1 MSSRSNSSNQSKGT
15 HLPLQK
21 RVFNAPLAAVIAM
34 GCVTGIAGGIAAT
47 SAHPMQAAY
56 AASGTTQGV
65 FTLDRAADGMD
76 RSANAIV
83 KAPCFFI
90 DNDNQFHDYDN
101 FEWKKINKGAYIKDL
116 KDHYLAPYYGL
127 TDTMDISY
135 NQGSGVFTIHKNG
148 VEYTQTLAEMFG
160 NYVKLTRLEDVGKKV
175 IGPSVDD
182 PNVQNKIKTAFIEA
196 NKDLRII
203 DPSELYFTTYCYYN
217 EDTGQTEKDRVF
229 AYVSKSGRTIDSRTS
244 VPQIVHDYYIC
255 GIKRVFEAGDSEPA
269 PLSPTLTTTELAEDQ
284 KVEVADPAQPDKFT
298 SEQLNAIKDA
308 LNKVNAKVDTKDAV
322 SAVKYEASKL
332 VAVLSDNTTKVELD
346 AAKLTK
352 KKVVVAPAHT
362 LKMPETK
369 ATIKDYT
376 VIGDTEK
383 NIIKQA
389 LIKVN
394 SWLTEDNIKIDMS
407 GKITVTL
414 GDNKTQEVKLTD
426 ICDATLELKLPNPKV
441 EISNLDTPS
450 QDDQQKIIEALIKAN
465 EQSATSITKDN
476 ISFSDKSIKV
486 AKQVEDYSG
495 NKGWARKT
503 LTVSDVAVLKSA
515 APLSLTTTEL
525 AEDQKVEVA
534 DPAQPDKFTS
544 EQLNAIKDALN
555 KVNAKVDTKD
565 AVSAVKYEASKL
577 VAVLSDNT
585 TKVELDAAKLTKKKV
600 VSELKT
606 LTVADPELTE
616 VAHLTNLSDTD
627 VAAVKKAIKD
637 KNTTLDLTDEEIAV
651 EKTTG
656 KVTITRAGFKPVVL
670 EANKVVKQKPAEL
683 QTLNVA
689 DPAVTE
695 VVNTAQIQDDEVTK
709 IKTAIKAVN
718 QSLNLQDSE
727 ITVEKTTGKVTITRA
742 GFKPVVLEANKV
754 VTKKVVTPI
763 EPPAPEPPAKESPR
777 EILKRTN
784 PAMFVEQ
791 SRYAGKTALDTMAKI
806 VEQAFPSAE
815 NVVLATQYGYW
826 DALSANALAGSLNA
840 PIMLSDFDSL
850 PEQTVAQ
857 LKRLQAKT
865 VYICGGTHVISKQVE
880 QQLHQLGM
888 RVVRY
893 AGSEASDTATKIALN
908 TETVSDTC
916 FITTSWG
923 YGDSMSVSSY
933 SYAKHAPIFLTNMNG
948 DIDDSTLDAIR
959 AKGFKHI
966 VLVGGTSVISAEVED
981 LVRSL
986 GVSVERVWG
995 ETQYDTSLAF
1005 AKWATQDSKEP
1016 LTIGISTGY
1025 GFTDALCGAALTGK
1039 AGGVMVLADDSM
1051 TKQAFSAF
1059 KDFVGTHAKQIED
1072 LQIFGGTSVV
1082 GMGVTQALTSE
1093 FKEAYQNDN
1102 ASAAPEGTSTP
1113 TQPQGT
1119 AGQTQPPLRREN

>member
-1 MSSRSNSSNQSKGT
+1 
-15 HLPLQK
+15 
-21 RVFNAPLAAVIAM
+21 
-34 GCVTGIAGGIAAT
+34 
-47 SAHPMQAAY
+47 MQ
-56 AASGTTQGV
+56 
-65 FTLDRAADGMD
+65 
-76 RSANAIV
+76 
-83 KAPCFFI
+83 
-90 DNDNQFHDYDN
+90 
-101 FEWKKINKGAYIKDL
+101 
-116 KDHYLAPYYGL
+116 
-127 TDTMDISY
+127 
-135 NQGSGVFTIHKNG
+135 
-148 VEYTQTLAEMFG
+148 
-160 NYVKLTRLEDVGKKV
+160 
-175 IGPSVDD
+175 
-182 PNVQNKIKTAFIEA
+182 
-196 NKDLRII
+196 
-203 DPSELYFTTYCYYN
+203 
-217 EDTGQTEKDRVF
+217 
-229 AYVSKSGRTIDSRTS
+229 
-244 VPQIVHDYYIC
+244 
-255 GIKRVFEAGDSEPA
+255 DSE
-269 PLSPTLTTTELAEDQ
+269 
-284 KVEVADPAQPDKFT
+284 
-298 SEQLNAIKDA
+298 
-308 LNKVNAKVDTKDAV
+308 
-322 SAVKYEASKL
+322 
-332 VAVLSDNTTKVELD
+332 
-346 AAKLTK
+346 
-352 KKVVVAPAHT
+352 
-362 LKMPETK
+362 
-369 ATIKDYT
+369 
-376 VIGDTEK
+376 
-383 NIIKQA
+383 
-389 LIKVN
+389 
-394 SWLTEDNIKIDMS
+394 
-407 GKITVTL
+407 ITVET
-414 GDNKTQEVKLTD
+414 
-426 ICDATLELKLPNPKV
+426 
-441 EISNLDTPS
+441 
-450 QDDQQKIIEALIKAN
+450 
-465 EQSATSITKDN
+465 
-476 ISFSDKSIKV
+476 
-486 AKQVEDYSG
+486 
-495 NKGWARKT
+495 
-503 LTVSDVAVLKSA
+503 
-515 APLSLTTTEL
+515 
-525 AEDQKVEVA
+525 
-534 DPAQPDKFTS
+534 
-544 EQLNAIKDALN
+544 
-555 KVNAKVDTKD
+555 
-565 AVSAVKYEASKL
+565 
-577 VAVLSDNT
+577 
-585 TKVELDAAKLTKKKV
+585 
-600 VSELKT
+600 
-606 LTVADPELTE
+606 
-616 VAHLTNLSDTD
+616 
-627 VAAVKKAIKD
+627 
-637 KNTTLDLTDEEIAV
+637 
-651 EKTTG
+651 TTG
-656 KVTITRAGFKPVVL
+656 KVTIKRQGYKDVTL
-670 EANKVVKQKPAEL
+670 EASKVVKQKPAEL
-683 QTLNVA
+683 QTLNVTA
-689 DPAVTE
+689 PAVTE

-709 IKTAIKAVN
+709 IKTAIKAAN

-727 ITVEKTTGKVTITRA
+727 ITVDTATGKVTITRA

-763 EPPAPEPPAKESPR
+763 EPPAPEPPTKESLR

-784 PAMFVEQ
+784 PAMFVAQ
-791 SRYAGKTALDTMAKI
+791 SRIAGKTALDTMEKI
-806 VEQAFPSAE
+806 VQQAFPSAE

>member
-65 FTLDRAADGMD
+65 FTLDRAAEGMD
-76 RSANAIV
+76 RSANEIV

-101 FEWKKINKGAYIKDL
+101 FEWRNINKGSYIKDL
-116 KDHYLAPYYGL
+116 KDRYLAPYYGL

-160 NYVKLTRLEDVGKKV
+160 NYVKLKKLEDLGKKV

-284 KVEVADPAQPDKFT
+284 KVEVADPAKPEDFTPD
-298 SEQLNAIKDA
+298 QLSAIKDA
-308 LNKVNAKVDTKDAV
+308 LNNANPKVGDKDAV

-332 VAVLSDNTTKVELD
+332 IALLSDGTTKVDLD

-352 KKVVVAPAHT
+352 KKVVVAPAHK
-362 LKMPETK
+362 LNMPETK
-369 ATIKDYT
+369 SIINDYSI
-376 VIGDTEK
+376 IGDTEK

-394 SWLTEDNIKIDMS
+394 DWLTEDNIKIDMS

-414 GDNKTQEVKLTD
+414 GDDKTQEVKLTD
-426 ICDATLELKLPNPKV
+426 VCDMVLKLTLPDPKV

-450 QDDQQKIIEALIKAN
+450 QDDQQKIIDALVKAN
-465 EQSATSITKDN
+465 AQGINAITKDN

-515 APLSLTTTEL
+515 APLSPTLTTTEL

-534 DPAQPDKFTS
+534 DPAKPEDFTPD
-544 EQLNAIKDALN
+544 QLSAIKDALN
-555 KVNAKVDTKD
+555 NANPKVGDKD

-577 VAVLSDNT
+577 IALLSDGT
-585 TKVELDAAKLTKKKV
+585 TKVDLDAAKLTKKKV

-616 VAHLTNLSDTD
+616 VANLTNLSDTD

-637 KNTTLDLTDEEIAV
+637 KNTTLNLTDEEIA
-651 EKTTG
+651 
-656 KVTITRAGFKPVVL
+656 
-670 EANKVVKQKPAEL
+670 
-683 QTLNVA
+683 
-689 DPAVTE
+689 
-695 VVNTAQIQDDEVTK
+695 
-709 IKTAIKAVN
+709 
-718 QSLNLQDSE
+718 
-727 ITVEKTTGKVTITRA
+727 VEKTTGKVTITRA

-784 PAMFVEQ
+784 PAMFVDQ
-791 SRYAGKTALDTMAKI
+791 SRIAGKTALDTMAKI

-948 DIDDSTLDAIR
+948 DIDYSTLDAIR

-1093 FKEAYQNDN
+1093 FKEAYQNNN
-1102 ASAAPEGTSTP
+1102 ASAASEGTSTQ
-1113 TQPQGT
+1113 TQGN
-1119 AGQTQPPLRREN
+1119 AGQTQSPLRKEN

>member
-1 MSSRSNSSNQSKGT
+1 MSSCSNSSNQSKVT

-56 AASGTTQGV
+56 AASSTTQGV
-65 FTLDRAADGMD
+65 FTLDRAAEGMD
-76 RSANAIV
+76 RSAEAEVPSNT
-83 KAPCFFI
+83 APGFLFSDVDFKDNNMSFTWRSFTDDSFI
-90 DNDNQFHDYDN
+90 GD
-101 FEWKKINKGAYIKDL
+101 IIKPAL
-116 KDHYLAPYYGL
+116 KLYYGSAC
-127 TDTMDISY
+127 TIQTPDYEKGIIAVEV
-135 NQGSGVFTIHKNG
+135 NGKIHKHTFASFVYREVPLKVPDESKIISG
-148 VEYTQTLAEMFG
+148 ESPSDPAILSQI
-160 NYVKLTRLEDVGKKV
+160 KK
-175 IGPSVDD
+175 
-182 PNVQNKIKTAFIEA
+182 NVIEA
-196 NKDLRII
+196 NPDLHIKE
-203 DPSELYFTTYCYYN
+203 DELTLEKYTNINKSTLVDVIAYRSNKEKVNCDASNHQYVY
-217 EDTGQTEKDRVF
+217 TGGLIGLKHLFKGKEV
-229 AYVSKSGRTIDSRTS
+229 A
-244 VPQIVHDYYIC
+244 P
-255 GIKRVFEAGDSEPA
+255 APA
-269 PLSPTLTTTELAEDQ
+269 PLTLATTELEEGQ
-284 KVEVADPAQPDKFT
+284 KVEVADPAKPEDFT
-298 SEQLNAIKDA
+298 SEQLGAIKDA
-308 LNKVNAKVDTKDAV
+308 LNKVNAKVGNKDAV

-332 VAVLSDNTTKVELD
+332 VAVLSDNTTKVDLD
-346 AAKLTK
+346 ASKLTK
-352 KKVVVAPAHT
+352 KKVVA
-362 LKMPETK
+362 
-369 ATIKDYT
+369 
-376 VIGDTEK
+376 
-383 NIIKQA
+383 
-389 LIKVN
+389 
-394 SWLTEDNIKIDMS
+394 
-407 GKITVTL
+407 
-414 GDNKTQEVKLTD
+414 
-426 ICDATLELKLPNPKV
+426 
-441 EISNLDTPS
+441 
-450 QDDQQKIIEALIKAN
+450 
-465 EQSATSITKDN
+465 
-476 ISFSDKSIKV
+476 
-486 AKQVEDYSG
+486 
-495 NKGWARKT
+495 
-503 LTVSDVAVLKSA
+503 
-515 APLSLTTTEL
+515 
-525 AEDQKVEVA
+525 
-534 DPAQPDKFTS
+534 
-544 EQLNAIKDALN
+544 
-555 KVNAKVDTKD
+555 
-565 AVSAVKYEASKL
+565 
-577 VAVLSDNT
+577 
-585 TKVELDAAKLTKKKV
+585 
-600 VSELKT
+600 ELKT

-616 VAHLTNLSDTD
+616 VANLTNLSDTD

-637 KNTTLDLTDEEIAV
+637 KNTTLNLTDEEIA
-651 EKTTG
+651 
-656 KVTITRAGFKPVVL
+656 
-670 EANKVVKQKPAEL
+670 
-683 QTLNVA
+683 
-689 DPAVTE
+689 
-695 VVNTAQIQDDEVTK
+695 
-709 IKTAIKAVN
+709 
-718 QSLNLQDSE
+718 
-727 ITVEKTTGKVTITRA
+727 VEKTTGKVTITRA

-948 DIDDSTLDAIR
+948 DIDYSTLDAIR

-1119 AGQTQPPLRREN
+1119 AGQTQPPLRKEN

>member
-1 MSSRSNSSNQSKGT
+1 
-15 HLPLQK
+15 
-21 RVFNAPLAAVIAM
+21 
-34 GCVTGIAGGIAAT
+34 
-47 SAHPMQAAY
+47 
-56 AASGTTQGV
+56 
-65 FTLDRAADGMD
+65 
-76 RSANAIV
+76 
-83 KAPCFFI
+83 
-90 DNDNQFHDYDN
+90 
-101 FEWKKINKGAYIKDL
+101 
-116 KDHYLAPYYGL
+116 
-127 TDTMDISY
+127 
-135 NQGSGVFTIHKNG
+135 
-148 VEYTQTLAEMFG
+148 
-160 NYVKLTRLEDVGKKV
+160 
-175 IGPSVDD
+175 
-182 PNVQNKIKTAFIEA
+182 
-196 NKDLRII
+196 
-203 DPSELYFTTYCYYN
+203 
-217 EDTGQTEKDRVF
+217 
-229 AYVSKSGRTIDSRTS
+229 
-244 VPQIVHDYYIC
+244 
-255 GIKRVFEAGDSEPA
+255 
-269 PLSPTLTTTELAEDQ
+269 
-284 KVEVADPAQPDKFT
+284 
-298 SEQLNAIKDA
+298 
-308 LNKVNAKVDTKDAV
+308 
-322 SAVKYEASKL
+322 
-332 VAVLSDNTTKVELD
+332 
-346 AAKLTK
+346 
-352 KKVVVAPAHT
+352 
-362 LKMPETK
+362 MPETK
-369 ATIKDYT
+369 VTINDYT

-503 LTVSDVAVLKSA
+503 LTISDVAVLKSV
-515 APLSLTTTEL
+515 APLSPTLTTTEL

-534 DPAQPDKFTS
+534 DPAKPEDFTS
-544 EQLNAIKDALN
+544 EQLGAIKDALN
-555 KVNAKVDTKD
+555 NANPKVGDKD
-565 AVSAVKYEASKL
+565 AVSDVKYEASKL

-585 TKVELDAAKLTKKKV
+585 TKVDLDAAKLTKKKV
-600 VSELKT
+600 V
-606 LTVADPELTE
+606 P
-616 VAHLTNLSDTD
+616 
-627 VAAVKKAIKD
+627 
-637 KNTTLDLTDEEIAV
+637 
-651 EKTTG
+651 
-656 KVTITRAGFKPVVL
+656 
-670 EANKVVKQKPAEL
+670 EL

-709 IKTAIKAVN
+709 IKTAIKAAN

-727 ITVEKTTGKVTITRA
+727 ITVEKTTGKVTITRT

-763 EPPAPEPPAKESPR
+763 EPPAPVPPVPAPAPAPAPEPPAKESPR
-777 EILKRTN
+777 AMLKHTN
-784 PAMFVEQ
+784 PAMFVAQ
-791 SRYAGKTALDTMAKI
+791 SRIAGKTALDTMAKI

-840 PIMLSDFDSL
+840 PIMLSGFDSL

-857 LKRLQAKT
+857 LKRLQTKT
-865 VYICGGTHVISKQVE
+865 VYICGGTNVISKQVE

-893 AGSEASDTATKIALN
+893 AGNEASDTATKIALN
-908 TETVSDTC
+908 TKTVSDTC

-933 SYAKHAPIFLTNMNG
+933 AYAKHAPIFLTNTNG

-986 GVSVERVWG
+986 GASVERVWG

-1016 LTIGISTGY
+1016 LTIGIATGY

-1039 AGGVMVLADDSM
+1039 SGGVMVLADDSM
-1051 TKQAFSAF
+1051 TKQASTAF

-1102 ASAAPEGTSTP
+1102 ASAASNER
-1113 TQPQGT
+1113 QHQ
-1119 AGQTQPPLRREN
+1119 R

>member
-1 MSSRSNSSNQSKGT
+1 MSSRSNSSSQSKGT

-34 GCVTGIAGGIAAT
+34 GCVTGIAGGVVAT

-56 AASGTTQGV
+56 AASSTTQGV
-65 FTLDRAADGMD
+65 FTLDRAAEGMD

-160 NYVKLTRLEDVGKKV
+160 NYVKLNRLDDLGKTV
-175 IGPSVDD
+175 RGRSVDD
-182 PNVQNKIKTAFIEA
+182 PTVQQKIKTAFIEA
-196 NKDLRII
+196 NKDLRAI

-217 EDTGQTEKDRVF
+217 QDTDKTETNRVF
-229 AYVSKSGRTIDSRTS
+229 AYVSKGGKTIDSRTS
-244 VPQIVHDYYIC
+244 TPQIVHDYYIC
-255 GIKRVFEAGDSEPA
+255 GINRVFEAGESDPDTA
-269 PLSPTLTTTELAEDQ
+269 PLTLTTTELAEDQ
-284 KVEVADPAQPDKFT
+284 KVEVADPAKPEDFTPD
-298 SEQLNAIKDA
+298 QLSAIKDA
-308 LNKVNAKVDTKDAV
+308 LNNANPKVGDKDAV

-332 VAVLSDNTTKVELD
+332 IAVLSDNTTKVDLD

-352 KKVVVAPAHT
+352 KKVVVAPAHK
-362 LKMPETK
+362 LNMPETK
-369 ATIKDYT
+369 SIINDYSI
-376 VIGDTEK
+376 IGDTEK

-394 SWLTEDNIKIDMS
+394 DWLTEDNIKIDMS

-414 GDNKTQEVKLTD
+414 GDDKTQEVKLTD
-426 ICDATLELKLPNPKV
+426 VCDMVLKLTLPDPKV

-503 LTVSDVAVLKSA
+503 LTVSDVAVLKSV
-515 APLSLTTTEL
+515 APLSPTLTTTEL

-534 DPAQPDKFTS
+534 DPAKPEDFTPD
-544 EQLNAIKDALN
+544 QLSAIKDALN
-555 KVNAKVDTKD
+555 NANPKVGDKD

-577 VAVLSDNT
+577 IAVLSDNT
-585 TKVELDAAKLTKKKV
+585 TKVDLDAAKLTKKKV
-600 VSELKT
+600 VPELQT

-616 VAHLTNLSDTD
+616 VANLTNLSETD

-637 KNTTLDLTDEEIAV
+637 KNTTLNLTDEEIVV

-656 KVTITRAGFKPVVL
+656 KVTITRTGFKPVVL
-670 EANKVVKQKPAEL
+670 EANKVVKLKPAPI
-683 QTLNVA
+683 QP
-689 DPAVTE
+689 PA
-695 VVNTAQIQDDEVTK
+695 
-709 IKTAIKAVN
+709 
-718 QSLNLQDSE
+718 
-727 ITVEKTTGKVTITRA
+727 
-742 GFKPVVLEANKV
+742 PVPPAPAPAPE
-754 VTKKVVTPI
+754 
-763 EPPAPEPPAKESPR
+763 PAPEPPAKESPR

-784 PAMFVEQ
+784 PAMFVAQ
-791 SRYAGKTALDTMAKI
+791 SRIAGKTALDTMEKI

-857 LKRLQAKT
+857 LKRLHAKT

-908 TETVSDTC
+908 TETASDTC

-933 SYAKHAPIFLTNMNG
+933 AYAKHAPIFLTNMNG

-966 VLVGGTSVISAEVED
+966 VLVGGTSVISNEVEE

-1005 AKWATQDSKEP
+1005 AKWATHDSKEP

-1051 TKQAFSAF
+1051 TKQASSAF
-1059 KDFVGTHAKQIED
+1059 KDFVGSHAKQIED

-1082 GMGVTQALTSE
+1082 GMGVTQAVTSE
-1093 FKEAYQNDN
+1093 LKEAYQNDN
-1102 ASAAPEGTSTP
+1102 ASAASEGTSTP

-1119 AGQTQPPLRREN
+1119 AGQTQSPLRREN

>member
-1 MSSRSNSSNQSKGT
+1 MPSEKLPVKDFTRVEANECDALKAALIQANSSANVTAVSFDNMQGFLTVSYANGQTKT
-15 HLPLQK
+15 LYCAD
-21 RVFNAPLAAVIAM
+21 VFYHALASWAPETKIQLSSV
-34 GCVTGIAGGIAAT
+34 AT
-47 SAHPMQAAY
+47 PSQADKTKLEDAIKEHY
-56 AASGTTQGV
+56 GSGTYH
-65 FTLDRAADGMD
+65 FT
-76 RSANAIV
+76 
-83 KAPCFFI
+83 
-90 DNDNQFHDYDN
+90 
-101 FEWKKINKGAYIKDL
+101 
-116 KDHYLAPYYGL
+116 
-127 TDTMDISY
+127 
-135 NQGSGVFTIHKNG
+135 
-148 VEYTQTLAEMFG
+148 YTQDSVSFTKTEFDLNNHEGEARASLKLADIAQE
-160 NYVKLTRLEDVGKKV
+160 
-175 IGPSVDD
+175 
-182 PNVQNKIKTAFIEA
+182 
-196 NKDLRII
+196 
-203 DPSELYFTTYCYYN
+203 
-217 EDTGQTEKDRVF
+217 
-229 AYVSKSGRTIDSRTS
+229 VS
-244 VPQIVHDYYIC
+244 
-255 GIKRVFEAGDSEPA
+255 APA
-269 PLSPTLTTTELAEDQ
+269 PLTLATTELEEGQ
-284 KVEVADPAQPDKFT
+284 KVEVADPAKPEDFT
-298 SEQLNAIKDA
+298 SEQLGAIKDA
-308 LNKVNAKVDTKDAV
+308 LNKVNAKVGDKDAV

-332 VAVLSDNTTKVELD
+332 IALLSDGTTKVD
-346 AAKLTK
+346 
-352 KKVVVAPAHT
+352 
-362 LKMPETK
+362 
-369 ATIKDYT
+369 
-376 VIGDTEK
+376 
-383 NIIKQA
+383 
-389 LIKVN
+389 
-394 SWLTEDNIKIDMS
+394 
-407 GKITVTL
+407 
-414 GDNKTQEVKLTD
+414 
-426 ICDATLELKLPNPKV
+426 
-441 EISNLDTPS
+441 
-450 QDDQQKIIEALIKAN
+450 
-465 EQSATSITKDN
+465 
-476 ISFSDKSIKV
+476 
-486 AKQVEDYSG
+486 
-495 NKGWARKT
+495 
-503 LTVSDVAVLKSA
+503 
-515 APLSLTTTEL
+515 
-525 AEDQKVEVA
+525 
-534 DPAQPDKFTS
+534 
-544 EQLNAIKDALN
+544 
-555 KVNAKVDTKD
+555 
-565 AVSAVKYEASKL
+565 
-577 VAVLSDNT
+577 
-585 TKVELDAAKLTKKKV
+585 LDAAKLTKKKV

-616 VAHLTNLSDTD
+616 VANLTNLSDAD

-637 KNTTLDLTDEEIAV
+637 KNTTLNLTDE
-651 EKTTG
+651 
-656 KVTITRAGFKPVVL
+656 
-670 EANKVVKQKPAEL
+670 
-683 QTLNVA
+683 
-689 DPAVTE
+689 
-695 VVNTAQIQDDEVTK
+695 
-709 IKTAIKAVN
+709 
-718 QSLNLQDSE
+718 E

-916 FITTSWG
+916 FIATSWG

-1082 GMGVTQALTSE
+1082 GMGVIQALTSE
-1093 FKEAYQNDN
+1093 FKEAYQNGN

>member
-1 MSSRSNSSNQSKGT
+1 MSSRSNSSNQSKVT

-56 AASGTTQGV
+56 AASSTTQGV
-65 FTLDRAADGMD
+65 FTLDRAAEGMD
-76 RSANAIV
+76 RSAEAEVPSNT
-83 KAPCFFI
+83 APGFLFSDVDFKDNNMSFTWRSFTDDSFI
-90 DNDNQFHDYDN
+90 GD
-101 FEWKKINKGAYIKDL
+101 IIKPAL
-116 KDHYLAPYYGL
+116 KLYYGSAC
-127 TDTMDISY
+127 TIQTPDYEKGIIAVEV
-135 NQGSGVFTIHKNG
+135 NGKIHKHTFASFVYREVPLKVPDESKIISG
-148 VEYTQTLAEMFG
+148 ESPSDPAILSQI
-160 NYVKLTRLEDVGKKV
+160 KK
-175 IGPSVDD
+175 
-182 PNVQNKIKTAFIEA
+182 NVIEA
-196 NKDLRII
+196 NPDLHIKE
-203 DPSELYFTTYCYYN
+203 DELTLEKYTNINKSTLVDVIAYRSNKEKVNCDASNHQYVY
-217 EDTGQTEKDRVF
+217 TGGLIGLKHLFKGKEV
-229 AYVSKSGRTIDSRTS
+229 A
-244 VPQIVHDYYIC
+244 P
-255 GIKRVFEAGDSEPA
+255 APA
-269 PLSPTLTTTELAEDQ
+269 PLTLATTELEEGQ
-284 KVEVADPAQPDKFT
+284 KVEVADPAKPEDFT
-298 SEQLNAIKDA
+298 SEQLGAIKDA
-308 LNKVNAKVDTKDAV
+308 LNKVNAKVGNKDAV

-332 VAVLSDNTTKVELD
+332 VAVLSDNTTKVDLD
-346 AAKLTK
+346 ASKLTK
-352 KKVVVAPAHT
+352 KKVVAVELVMPSEKLPVKDFTRVEANECDALKAALIQANSSANVTAVSFDNMQGFLTVSYANGQTKT
-362 LKMPETK
+362 LYCADVFYHALASWAPETK
-369 ATIKDYT
+369 IQLSSVA
-376 VIGDTEK
+376 
-383 NIIKQA
+383 
-389 LIKVN
+389 
-394 SWLTEDNIKIDMS
+394 
-407 GKITVTL
+407 
-414 GDNKTQEVKLTD
+414 
-426 ICDATLELKLPNPKV
+426 
-441 EISNLDTPS
+441 TPS
-450 QDDQQKIIEALIKAN
+450 QADKTKLEDAIKEHYGSGTYHFTYTQDSVSFTKTEFDLNNHEGEARASLKLADIAQ
-465 EQSATSITKDN
+465 EVSAP
-476 ISFSDKSIKV
+476 
-486 AKQVEDYSG
+486 
-495 NKGWARKT
+495 
-503 LTVSDVAVLKSA
+503 
-515 APLSLTTTEL
+515 APLTLATTEL
-525 AEDQKVEVA
+525 EEGQKVEVA
-534 DPAQPDKFTS
+534 DPAKPEDFTS
-544 EQLNAIKDALN
+544 EQLGAIKDALN
-555 KVNAKVDTKD
+555 KVNAKVGNKD

-585 TKVELDAAKLTKKKV
+585 TKVDLDASKLTKKKV
-600 VSELKT
+600 VAELKT

-616 VAHLTNLSDTD
+616 VANLTNLSDTD

-637 KNTTLDLTDEEIAV
+637 KNTTLNLTDEEIA
-651 EKTTG
+651 
-656 KVTITRAGFKPVVL
+656 
-670 EANKVVKQKPAEL
+670 
-683 QTLNVA
+683 
-689 DPAVTE
+689 
-695 VVNTAQIQDDEVTK
+695 
-709 IKTAIKAVN
+709 
-718 QSLNLQDSE
+718 
-727 ITVEKTTGKVTITRA
+727 VEKTTGKVTITRA

>member
-1 MSSRSNSSNQSKGT
+1 MSSRSNSSSQGKGT

-34 GCVTGIAGGIAAT
+34 GCVTGIAGGIAVQG
-47 SAHPMQAAY
+47 AHAIPAAY
-56 AASGTTQGV
+56 AATGTTQAL
-65 FTLDRAADGMD
+65 FSLDRAAEGMD
-76 RSANAIV
+76 RSADEIV

-101 FEWKKINKGAYIKDL
+101 FEWRKINKGSYIKDL
-116 KDHYLAPYYGL
+116 KDRYLAPYYGL

-217 EDTGQTEKDRVF
+217 EDTGRTEKDRVF

-284 KVEVADPAQPDKFT
+284 KVEVEDPAQPDKFT
-298 SEQLNAIKDA
+298 TDQLNAIKDA
-308 LNKVNAKVDTKDAV
+308 LNNANPKVGDKDAV
-322 SAVKYEASKL
+322 SKVTYETNKL
-332 VAVLSDNTTKVELD
+332 VAVLSDNTTKVDLD

-369 ATIKDYT
+369 SIITDYT

-503 LTVSDVAVLKSA
+503 LTISDVAVLKSV
-515 APLSLTTTEL
+515 APLTLTTTEL
-525 AEDQKVEVA
+525 AEDQKVEVE
-534 DPAQPDKFTS
+534 DPAQPDKFTTD
-544 EQLNAIKDALN
+544 QLNAIKDALN
-555 KVNAKVDTKD
+555 NANPKVGDKD
-565 AVSAVKYEASKL
+565 AVSKVTYETNKL

-585 TKVELDAAKLTKKKV
+585 TKVDLDAAKLTKKKV
-600 VSELKT
+600 VPELQT

-616 VAHLTNLSDTD
+616 VANLTNLSETD

-637 KNTTLDLTDEEIAV
+637 KNTTLNLTDEEIAV

-656 KVTITRAGFKPVVL
+656 KVTITRTGFKPVVL
-670 EANKVVKQKPAEL
+670 EASKVVKQKPA
-683 QTLNVA
+683 
-689 DPAVTE
+689 
-695 VVNTAQIQDDEVTK
+695 
-709 IKTAIKAVN
+709 
-718 QSLNLQDSE
+718 
-727 ITVEKTTGKVTITRA
+727 
-742 GFKPVVLEANKV
+742 
-754 VTKKVVTPI
+754 PI
-763 EPPAPEPPAKESPR
+763 EPPAPVPPAPAPAPEPAPEPPAKESPR

-784 PAMFVEQ
+784 PAMFVAQ
-791 SRYAGKTALDTMAKI
+791 SRIAGKTALDTMAKI

-840 PIMLSDFDSL
+840 PIMLADFDSL

-893 AGSEASDTATKIALN
+893 AGSEASDTATKIALS
-908 TETVSDTC
+908 TETASDTC

-933 SYAKHAPIFLTNMNG
+933 AYAKHAPIFLTNMNG

-966 VLVGGTSVISAEVED
+966 VLVGGTSVISNEVEE

-1005 AKWATQDSKEP
+1005 AKWATHDSKEP

-1051 TKQAFSAF
+1051 TKQASSAF
-1059 KDFVGTHAKQIED
+1059 KDFVGAHAKQIED
-1072 LQIFGGTSVV
+1072 LQIFGGSSVV
-1082 GMGVTQALTSE
+1082 GMGVTQAVTSE
-1093 FKEAYQNDN
+1093 LKEAYQNDN
-1102 ASAAPEGTSTP
+1102 ASAASEGTSTP

>member
-1 MSSRSNSSNQSKGT
+1 M
-15 HLPLQK
+15 
-21 RVFNAPLAAVIAM
+21 
-34 GCVTGIAGGIAAT
+34 
-47 SAHPMQAAY
+47 
-56 AASGTTQGV
+56 
-65 FTLDRAADGMD
+65 
-76 RSANAIV
+76 
-83 KAPCFFI
+83 
-90 DNDNQFHDYDN
+90 
-101 FEWKKINKGAYIKDL
+101 
-116 KDHYLAPYYGL
+116 
-127 TDTMDISY
+127 
-135 NQGSGVFTIHKNG
+135 
-148 VEYTQTLAEMFG
+148 
-160 NYVKLTRLEDVGKKV
+160 
-175 IGPSVDD
+175 
-182 PNVQNKIKTAFIEA
+182 
-196 NKDLRII
+196 
-203 DPSELYFTTYCYYN
+203 
-217 EDTGQTEKDRVF
+217 
-229 AYVSKSGRTIDSRTS
+229 
-244 VPQIVHDYYIC
+244 
-255 GIKRVFEAGDSEPA
+255 
-269 PLSPTLTTTELAEDQ
+269 
-284 KVEVADPAQPDKFT
+284 
-298 SEQLNAIKDA
+298 
-308 LNKVNAKVDTKDAV
+308 
-322 SAVKYEASKL
+322 
-332 VAVLSDNTTKVELD
+332 
-346 AAKLTK
+346 
-352 KKVVVAPAHT
+352 
-362 LKMPETK
+362 
-369 ATIKDYT
+369 
-376 VIGDTEK
+376 
-383 NIIKQA
+383 
-389 LIKVN
+389 
-394 SWLTEDNIKIDMS
+394 
-407 GKITVTL
+407 
-414 GDNKTQEVKLTD
+414 
-426 ICDATLELKLPNPKV
+426 
-441 EISNLDTPS
+441 
-450 QDDQQKIIEALIKAN
+450 
-465 EQSATSITKDN
+465 
-476 ISFSDKSIKV
+476 
-486 AKQVEDYSG
+486 
-495 NKGWARKT
+495 
-503 LTVSDVAVLKSA
+503 
-515 APLSLTTTEL
+515 
-525 AEDQKVEVA
+525 
-534 DPAQPDKFTS
+534 
-544 EQLNAIKDALN
+544 
-555 KVNAKVDTKD
+555 
-565 AVSAVKYEASKL
+565 
-577 VAVLSDNT
+577 
-585 TKVELDAAKLTKKKV
+585 
-600 VSELKT
+600 
-606 LTVADPELTE
+606 
-616 VAHLTNLSDTD
+616 
-627 VAAVKKAIKD
+627 
-637 KNTTLDLTDEEIAV
+637 
-651 EKTTG
+651 
-656 KVTITRAGFKPVVL
+656 
-670 EANKVVKQKPAEL
+670 
-683 QTLNVA
+683 
-689 DPAVTE
+689 
-695 VVNTAQIQDDEVTK
+695 
-709 IKTAIKAVN
+709 
-718 QSLNLQDSE
+718 QDSE
-727 ITVEKTTGKVTITRA
+727 ITVETTTGKVTITRA

-933 SYAKHAPIFLTNMNG
+933 SYAKHAPIFLMNMNG

-1059 KDFVGTHAKQIED
+1059 KDFVGAHAKQIED

-1082 GMGVTQALTSE
+1082 GMGVTQAVTSE
-1093 FKEAYQNDN
+1093 LKEAYQNDN
-1102 ASAAPEGTSTP
+1102 ASAASEGTSTP

>member
-1 MSSRSNSSNQSKGT
+1 MSSRSNSSNQSKVT

-56 AASGTTQGV
+56 AASSTTQGV
-65 FTLDRAADGMD
+65 FTLDRAAEGMD
-76 RSANAIV
+76 RSAEAEVPSNT
-83 KAPCFFI
+83 APGFLFSDVDFKDNNMSFTWRSFTDDSFI
-90 DNDNQFHDYDN
+90 GD
-101 FEWKKINKGAYIKDL
+101 IIKPAL
-116 KDHYLAPYYGL
+116 KLYYGSAC
-127 TDTMDISY
+127 TIQTPDYEKGIIAVEV
-135 NQGSGVFTIHKNG
+135 NGKIHKHTFASFVYREVPLKVPDESKIISG
-148 VEYTQTLAEMFG
+148 ESPSDPAILSQI
-160 NYVKLTRLEDVGKKV
+160 KK
-175 IGPSVDD
+175 
-182 PNVQNKIKTAFIEA
+182 NVIEA
-196 NKDLRII
+196 NPDLHIKE
-203 DPSELYFTTYCYYN
+203 DELTLEKYTNINKSTLVDVIAYRSNKEKVNCDASNHQYVY
-217 EDTGQTEKDRVF
+217 TGGLIGLKHLFKGKEV
-229 AYVSKSGRTIDSRTS
+229 A
-244 VPQIVHDYYIC
+244 P
-255 GIKRVFEAGDSEPA
+255 APA
-269 PLSPTLTTTELAEDQ
+269 PLTLATTELEEGQ
-284 KVEVADPAQPDKFT
+284 KVEVADPAKPEDFT
-298 SEQLNAIKDA
+298 SEQLGAIKDA
-308 LNKVNAKVDTKDAV
+308 LNKVNAKVGNKDAV

-332 VAVLSDNTTKVELD
+332 VAVLSDNTTKVDLD
-346 AAKLTK
+346 A
-352 KKVVVAPAHT
+352 
-362 LKMPETK
+362 
-369 ATIKDYT
+369 
-376 VIGDTEK
+376 
-383 NIIKQA
+383 
-389 LIKVN
+389 
-394 SWLTEDNIKIDMS
+394 S
-407 GKITVTL
+407 
-414 GDNKTQEVKLTD
+414 
-426 ICDATLELKLPNPKV
+426 
-441 EISNLDTPS
+441 
-450 QDDQQKIIEALIKAN
+450 
-465 EQSATSITKDN
+465 
-476 ISFSDKSIKV
+476 
-486 AKQVEDYSG
+486 
-495 NKGWARKT
+495 
-503 LTVSDVAVLKSA
+503 
-515 APLSLTTTEL
+515 
-525 AEDQKVEVA
+525 
-534 DPAQPDKFTS
+534 
-544 EQLNAIKDALN
+544 
-555 KVNAKVDTKD
+555 
-565 AVSAVKYEASKL
+565 
-577 VAVLSDNT
+577 
-585 TKVELDAAKLTKKKV
+585 KLTKKKV

-616 VAHLTNLSDTD
+616 VANLTNLSDTD

-637 KNTTLDLTDEEIAV
+637 KNTTLNLTDEEIA
-651 EKTTG
+651 
-656 KVTITRAGFKPVVL
+656 
-670 EANKVVKQKPAEL
+670 
-683 QTLNVA
+683 
-689 DPAVTE
+689 
-695 VVNTAQIQDDEVTK
+695 
-709 IKTAIKAVN
+709 
-718 QSLNLQDSE
+718 
-727 ITVEKTTGKVTITRA
+727 VEKTTGKVTITRA

-1093 FKEAYQNDN
+1093 FKEAYQNNN
-1102 ASAAPEGTSTP
+1102 ASAASEGTSTQ
-1113 TQPQGT
+1113 TQGN
-1119 AGQTQPPLRREN
+1119 AGQTQSPLRKEN

>member
-1 MSSRSNSSNQSKGT
+1 MSSRSNSSNQSKVT

-56 AASGTTQGV
+56 AASSTTQGV
-65 FTLDRAADGMD
+65 FTLDRAAEGMD
-76 RSANAIV
+76 RSAEAEVPSNT
-83 KAPCFFI
+83 APGFLFSDVDFKDNNMSFTWRSFTDDSFI
-90 DNDNQFHDYDN
+90 GD
-101 FEWKKINKGAYIKDL
+101 IIKPAL
-116 KDHYLAPYYGL
+116 KLYYGSAC
-127 TDTMDISY
+127 TIQTPDYEKGIIAVEV
-135 NQGSGVFTIHKNG
+135 NGKIHKHTFASFVYREVPLKVPDESKIISG
-148 VEYTQTLAEMFG
+148 ESPSDPAILSQI
-160 NYVKLTRLEDVGKKV
+160 KK
-175 IGPSVDD
+175 
-182 PNVQNKIKTAFIEA
+182 NVIEA
-196 NKDLRII
+196 NPDLHIKE
-203 DPSELYFTTYCYYN
+203 DELTLEKYTNINKSTLVDVIAYRSNKEKVNCDASNHQYVY
-217 EDTGQTEKDRVF
+217 TGGLIGLKHLFKGKEV
-229 AYVSKSGRTIDSRTS
+229 A
-244 VPQIVHDYYIC
+244 P
-255 GIKRVFEAGDSEPA
+255 APA
-269 PLSPTLTTTELAEDQ
+269 PLTLATTELEEGQ
-284 KVEVADPAQPDKFT
+284 KVEVADPAKPEDFT
-298 SEQLNAIKDA
+298 SEQLGAIKDA
-308 LNKVNAKVDTKDAV
+308 LNKVNAKVDNKDAV
-322 SAVKYEASKL
+322 SDVKYEASKL
-332 VAVLSDNTTKVELD
+332 VAVLSDNTTKVDLD
-346 AAKLTK
+346 ASKLTK
-352 KKVVVAPAHT
+352 KKVVAVELVMPSEKLPVKDFTRVEANECDA
-362 LKMPETK
+362 LKAALIQANSSANVTAVSFDNMQGFLTVSYANGQTKKLYCADVFYHALASWAPETK
-369 ATIKDYT
+369 IQLSSVA
-376 VIGDTEK
+376 
-383 NIIKQA
+383 
-389 LIKVN
+389 
-394 SWLTEDNIKIDMS
+394 
-407 GKITVTL
+407 
-414 GDNKTQEVKLTD
+414 
-426 ICDATLELKLPNPKV
+426 
-441 EISNLDTPS
+441 TPS
-450 QDDQQKIIEALIKAN
+450 QADKTKLEDAIKEHYGSGTYHFTYTQDSVSFTKAEFDLNNHEGEARASLKLADIAQ
-465 EQSATSITKDN
+465 EVSAP
-476 ISFSDKSIKV
+476 
-486 AKQVEDYSG
+486 
-495 NKGWARKT
+495 
-503 LTVSDVAVLKSA
+503 
-515 APLSLTTTEL
+515 APLTLATTEL
-525 AEDQKVEVA
+525 EEGQKVEVA
-534 DPAQPDKFTS
+534 DPAKPEDFTS
-544 EQLNAIKDALN
+544 EQLGAIKDALN
-555 KVNAKVDTKD
+555 KVNAKVGNKD
-565 AVSAVKYEASKL
+565 AVSDVKYEASKL
-577 VAVLSDNT
+577 VAVLSDNA
-585 TKVELDAAKLTKKKV
+585 TKVDLDAAKLTKKKT

-616 VAHLTNLSDTD
+616 VANLTNLSDTD